1 MKKFLL
7 GLLLFFIVIVTVI
20 IVWGIIASPQYSL
33 KQLKKA
39 ISRND
44 LQAYDKYVDLDR
56 TVDYAIDQTWQ
67 YFTGSASDNKKNP
80 WQEIGNEIGYSLL
93 SIAKPNLKE
102 VIKKEVYGYIT
113 TGDLGRGN
121 TKGEDGLSSLF
132 FKKVTEKINPEDWEF
147 KSINYVKR
155 KEGMAFLGLTY
166 YDQAKDAN
174 FIVEVKMR
182 NMKGYWQI
190 IEITNITQL
199 LNIFYNIEIS

>member
-67 YFTGSASDNKKNP
+67 YFTSLASDNKKNP

-93 SIAKPNLKE
+93 SVAKPNLKE
-102 VIKKEVYGYIT
+102 VIKKEV
-113 TGDLGRGN
+113 
-121 TKGEDGLSSLF
+121 
-132 FKKVTEKINPEDWEF
+132 
-147 KSINYVKR
+147 
-155 KEGMAFLGLTY
+155 
-166 YDQAKDAN
+166 
-174 FIVEVKMR
+174 
-182 NMKGYWQI
+182 
-190 IEITNITQL
+190 
-199 LNIFYNIEIS
+199 